1 LAKIDYT
8 NRDYEGFRN
17 MMIDHLKQNM
27 PEYTDHS
34 ESDAGIV
41 LIEAL
46 AKALDALSYYNDRTA
61 NEIFLETLYEKQNA
75 LKLTSYLGYDSRSR
89 ESTEFMQVFEIEPQS
104 EEVIVERGTKIATD
118 PSSGE
123 EKIVFELKEDLTIP
137 EGETGLETD
146 VDGNYI
152 HEVPIIQGESVSEEE
167 LGTSD
172 GSPYQKFELDR
183 TPVVSDSVEVYVN
196 EGYGYKRWEQVDSF
210 INMNS
215 DSEVYRLQEEENG
228 KIRIE
233 FGSGLSGK
241 IPAKSR
247 HPILANYRVGGG
259 QQGNVGVNTITKM
272 PSKPSFVKETFNP
285 QEPYKLGIDGET
297 VEELGINAPASMRTQ
312 NRVVKLSDY
321 EDEAIQ
327 MNEVRLASCVE
338 GTEFRD
344 IDLHVLPYGA
354 ETLTED
360 KRDYIHEEIDS
371 KALIGYSLYVKDPV
385 YVSIDINVYVRVL
398 DNYEQEPVQSVVE
411 ELIDEYF
418 ELGNKGFG
426 EDFIESDLSSE
437 IMKLTGVRAVDVST
451 VNANPDIDDTEIVR
465 LGTSNLTMEGG
476 LV

>member
-1 LAKIDYT
+1 
-8 NRDYEGFRN
+8 
-17 MMIDHLKQNM
+17 
-27 PEYTDHS
+27 
-34 ESDAGIV
+34 
-41 LIEAL
+41 
-46 AKALDALSYYNDRTA
+46 
-61 NEIFLETLYEKQNA
+61 
-75 LKLTSYLGYDSRSR
+75 
-89 ESTEFMQVFEIEPQS
+89 
-104 EEVIVERGTKIATD
+104 
-118 PSSGE
+118 
-123 EKIVFELKEDLTIP
+123 
-137 EGETGLETD
+137 
-146 VDGNYI
+146 
-152 HEVPIIQGESVSEEE
+152 
-167 LGTSD
+167 
-172 GSPYQKFELDR
+172 
-183 TPVVSDSVEVYVN
+183 
-196 EGYGYKRWEQVDSF
+196 
-210 INMNS
+210 
-215 DSEVYRLQEEENG
+215 
-228 KIRIE
+228 
-233 FGSGLSGK
+233 
-241 IPAKSR
+241 
-247 HPILANYRVGGG
+247 
-259 QQGNVGVNTITKM
+259 M